1 MSVNLPETLDGFTTN
16 VGKLPKPKFQ
26 NVDMAKVVVSPLN
39 PRFNG
44 SNNSLGLNTQ
54 SAQELADQLKR
65 DLRILNRI
73 TINRNSKTGNDEVIR
88 GGRRTMAAH
97 LCLADP
103 NSPQELIE
111 NLKKTEAEIYED
123 LTDEQVLW
131 LANDQDQKQFHWTE
145 IINLM
150 LTLFKMGYS
159 WKQVGVRVYR
169 QYGKLRGQANILNQ
183 IDTITDAKQREL
195 RIAKWLR
202 GYVDEIVGEA
212 FRIGDMATK
221 QLLLEAAEK
230 DKLIL
235 TVNNTSEADRKI
247 DELKAKIV
255 DGPEVYLTQS
265 RLDELRK
272 AKELDV
278 KAHNWNGLVGGPEFQ
293 KVWDAMKWA
302 DKGFKP
308 DGVTPLEAKDTTKS
322 LTRNVL
328 KELNKSAVKS
338 KLAMKIID
346 MAAGDKEVE
355 WKEQDVETAAFE
367 VKQGI
372 LVQFGEK
379 LREKSPDT
387 YKLFKLALIGTDPSE
402 FLKTVQE
409 LVK

>member
-26 NVDMAKVVVSPLN
+26 NVNMAKVVVSPLN

-65 DLRILNRI
+65 DLRILNRLV
-73 TINRNSKTGNDEVIR
+73 INRNTKTGQDEAVR

-103 NSPQELIE
+103 TSPQELIE
-111 NLKKTEAEIYED
+111 NLGKTEAEIYED

-131 LANDQDQKQFHWTE
+131 LANDQDQKKFHWTE
-145 IINLM
+145 VLNLM
-150 LTLFKMGYS
+150 FTLFKMGYT
-159 WKQVGVRVYR
+159 WKQVAVRVYR
-169 QYGKLRGQANILNQ
+169 QYGALRGAAGILNE

-202 GYVDEIVGEA
+202 GYVDEVAGEA
-212 FRIGDMATK
+212 HRIGDMCVK

-230 DKLIL
+230 DKLIR
-235 TVNNTSEADRKI
+235 TVNNTSESDRKV
-247 DELKAKIV
+247 EGFKVV
-255 DGPEVYLTQS
+255 DGPEVYLTQA
-265 RLDELRK
+265 RLDALRK

-278 KAHNWNGLVGGPEFQ
+278 KAHNWNGMVGGPEFQ
-293 KVWDAMKWA
+293 KVWDEMKWA

-322 LTRNVL
+322 LTRNTL
-328 KELNKSAVKS
+328 KELNKNAVKS
-338 KLAMKIID
+338 KLAMKMID
-346 MAAGDKEVE
+346 LAAGDKEVE
-355 WKEQDVETAAFE
+355 WKESDTEVATFE
-367 VKQGI
+367 VKQGV
-372 LVQFGEK
+372 LVQFGEQ
-379 LREKSPDT
+379 LREKNAEA
-387 YKLFKLALIGTDPSE
+387 YKMFKLCLLGTDPAE

-409 LVK
+409 MVK